1 MNEASIRK
9 LASSYVDILYEKRT
23 AELTFVLEN
32 ADFAEVKVFRKK
44 KLIKAGKLHDSNLR
58 RRPSS

>member
-1 MNEASIRK
+1 MNDASIRK

-44 KLIKAGKLHDSNLR
+44 N
-58 RRPSS
+58 